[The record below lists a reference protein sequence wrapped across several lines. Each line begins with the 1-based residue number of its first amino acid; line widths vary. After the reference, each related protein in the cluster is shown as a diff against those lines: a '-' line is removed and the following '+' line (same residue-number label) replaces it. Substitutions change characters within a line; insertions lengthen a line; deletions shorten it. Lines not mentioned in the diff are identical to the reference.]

1 MAIKRSETVTIR
13 FGKGDQDDMDAFYD
27 RLEASEYK
35 SKSDFAKLLLSQ
47 ALHPAD
53 PTQGATIQ
61 ALLRDVK
68 DATDGI
74 QSDLQE
80 LKLKNNQFRRA
91 LANAVAVLLTQV
103 GGQSVEK
110 VKRWVDKNI
119 RK

>member
-1 MAIKRSETVTIR
+1 MTWTPFTTGSKHPSTRAN
-13 FGKGDQDDMDAFYD
+13 
-27 RLEASEYK
+27 K

-68 DATDGI
+68 DASGGI

-80 LKLKNNQFRRA
+80 LKLKNNQFRRT
-91 LANAVAVLLTQV
+91 LANAVAVLMTSID
-103 GGQSVEK
+103 GSTKASKEK
-110 VKRWVDKNI
+110 AERWVNKHL
-119 RK
+119 RE